1 MANTNRSRMHNTG
14 KKSGPKQHATLRTDE
29 LAPIIRGG
37 NPVAWNKRN
46 RDSAQKERVG

>member
-14 KKSGPKQHATLRTDE
+14 KKSGPKQNATLRTDD
-29 LAPIIRGG
+29 LSKVIRGG

-46 RDSAQKERVG
+46 RDNTQKEKVG